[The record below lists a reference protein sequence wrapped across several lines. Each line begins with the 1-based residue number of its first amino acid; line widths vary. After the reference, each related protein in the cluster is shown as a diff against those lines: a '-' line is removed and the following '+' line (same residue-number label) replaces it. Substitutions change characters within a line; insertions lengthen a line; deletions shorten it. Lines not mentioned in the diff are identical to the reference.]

1 MSVPVSGAIILSVV
15 NLGAAMRSNR
25 LKILTIV
32 SAALDM
38 HSPCAI
44 AQTSAE
50 FYKGKTVNL
59 LIGVGAGGFYDL
71 NARVVARHI
80 GRHIPGA
87 PTIVPQNMTGAGGAR
102 MAAYLADAAPKDGA
116 TIGMIPNNFPA
127 MQAIG
132 NEAIKFDLG
141 KFQWIGS
148 PAPLTGA
155 MTVWTASGVT
165 SMGDARKQD
174 VITGAS
180 GRGAESFS
188 MPAMLNEFAGAR
200 FKIVTGYP
208 GGNEINLAMERG
220 EVQARYNFW
229 TSWKSTRPEW
239 VKNGDI
245 RVIAVM
251 GPRPSD
257 LPGIP
262 SVTELVD
269 AEDDRRVVDLIISG
283 TYLGT
288 PLAFGGG
295 VPTDRVE
302 AVRAAFMTTMSDPDF
317 LTEADKMK
325 IEVNP
330 VSAAEL
336 AAVVSR
342 VLNTP
347 KELAIRARP
356 ILE

>member
-1 MSVPVSGAIILSVV
+1 MLMDGLKTLVAVSTAIILST
-15 NLGAAMRSNR
+15 GAAQ
-25 LKILTIV
+25 
-32 SAALDM
+32 
-38 HSPCAI
+38 
-44 AQTSAE
+44 AQTPAE
-50 FYKGKTVNL
+50 FYKGRTINL
-59 LIGVGAGGFYDL
+59 LIGVGVGGFYDL
-71 NARVVARHI
+71 NARIVARHI
-80 GRHIPGA
+80 GRHIPGG
-87 PTIVPQNMTGAGGAR
+87 PTLVPQNMTGAGGAR
-102 MAAYLADAAPKDGA
+102 MAAYLADVAPKDGA

-132 NEAIKFDLG
+132 AEAIKFDMG

-155 MTVWTASGVT
+155 MTVWRTSGVET
-165 SMGDARKQD
+165 IADARRKE
-174 VITGAS
+174 VATGAS

-188 MPAMLNEFAGAR
+188 MPAMLNEFAGTR
-200 FKIVTGYP
+200 FKIITGYP

-239 VKNGDI
+239 VENGDI

-251 GPRPSD
+251 GPKPSD
-257 LPGIP
+257 LPNVP
-262 SVTELVD
+262 SVTELVASD
-269 AEDDRRVVDLIISG
+269 EDRRVVELIISG
-283 TYLGT
+283 PYLGT

-302 AVRAAFMTTMSDPDF
+302 VMRAAFDATMRDPEF
-317 LTEADKMK
+317 LAEAEKLK
-325 IEVNP
+325 IEVSP
-330 VSAAEL
+330 VSAADL
-336 AAVVSR
+336 QAVVSR

-347 KELAIRARP
+347 AALAARARQ

>member
-1 MSVPVSGAIILSVV
+1 MTRKTSRLAGAVLLS
-15 NLGAAMRSNR
+15 LGA
-25 LKILTIV
+25 
-32 SAALDM
+32 SAA
-38 HSPCAI
+38 H
-44 AQTSAE
+44 AQTPAE
-50 FYKGKTVNL
+50 FYKGKTLNV
-59 LIGVGAGGFYDL
+59 LIGVGVGGFYDL

-80 GRHIPGA
+80 GKHIPGA
-87 PTIVPQNMTGAGGAR
+87 PMLVPQNMTGAGGAR
-102 MAAYLADAAPKDGA
+102 MVAYLADVASKDGLNM
-116 TIGMIPNNFPA
+116 GMIPNNFPA

-132 NEAIKFDLG
+132 SDAIKFDLA

-155 MTVWTASGVT
+155 MTVWRTSGVE
-165 SMGDARKQD
+165 SIEDARRKE
-174 VITGAS
+174 VVTGAS

-188 MPAMLNEFAGAR
+188 MPAMLNEFAGTR

-229 TSWKSTRPEW
+229 SSWKSTRPEW

-245 RVIAVM
+245 RVIATM
-251 GPRPSD
+251 GPKPSD
-257 LPGIP
+257 LPGAP
-262 SVTELVD
+262 SVTDLVKSD
-269 AEDDRRVVDLIISG
+269 DDRQVVEVIIAG

-295 VPTDRVE
+295 VPADRVA
-302 AVRAAFMTTMSDPDF
+302 AVRAAFGATMADADF
-317 LTEADKMK
+317 LAEAEKLK

-336 AAVVSR
+336 EAVVKR
-342 VLNTP
+342 VLATP
-347 KELAIRARP
+347 KALAARARP

>member
-1 MSVPVSGAIILSVV
+1 ML
-15 NLGAAMRSNR
+15 SNR
-25 LKILTIV
+25 LKVLIFA
-32 SAALDM
+32 SAAL
-38 HSPCAI
+38 HTLASPAE
-44 AQTSAE
+44 AQNPSE
-50 FYKGKTVNL
+50 FYKGRTINV

-71 NARVVARHI
+71 NARIVARHI
-80 GRHIPGA
+80 GRHIPGV
-87 PTIVPQNMTGAGGAR
+87 PTVVPQNMTGAGGAR

-141 KFQWIGS
+141 KFHWIGS
-148 PAPLTGA
+148 PSPLTGA
-155 MTVWTASGVT
+155 MTVWAASGVT
-165 SMGDARKQD
+165 SMADARARD

-188 MPAMLNEFAGAR
+188 MPAMLNEFASAR

-220 EVQARYNFW
+220 EVEARYNFW

-251 GPRPSD
+251 GPKPSD

-262 SVTELVD
+262 SVLELVGS
-269 AEDDRRVVDLIISG
+269 EDDRRVVELIISG

-295 VPTDRVE
+295 VPTERVE
-302 AVRAAFMTTMSDPDF
+302 AVRAAFIATMSDPEF
-317 LTEADKMK
+317 LAEAEKMK
-325 IEVNP
+325 IEINP
-330 VSAAEL
+330 VPAAEL
-336 AAVVSR
+336 AAVVNR

-347 KELAIRARP
+347 KDLAIRARP

>member
-1 MSVPVSGAIILSVV
+1 MSLCSTTHICC
-15 NLGAAMRSNR
+15 AAF
-25 LKILTIV
+25 LLTAF
-32 SAALDM
+32 SAQAQ
-38 HSPCAI
+38 SPAD
-44 AQTSAE
+44 
-50 FYKGKTVNL
+50 FYKGKSVSV
-59 LIGVGAGGFYDL
+59 LIGVGVGGFYDL

-80 GRHIPGA
+80 GRHIPGS
-87 PTIVPQNMTGAGGAR
+87 PQIVPQNMTGAGGAR
-102 MAAYLADAAPKDGA
+102 MVAYLADVAAKDGA
-116 TIGMIPNNFPA
+116 HFGMIPNNFAA

-132 NEAIKFDLG
+132 SEAIKFDLAR
-141 KFQWIGS
+141 FQWIGS

-155 MTVWTASGVT
+155 MTVWRTSGVE
-165 SMGDARKQD
+165 SIEDARRKD

-188 MPAMLNEFAGAR
+188 MPAMLNEFAKTR

-245 RVIAVM
+245 RVIATM
-251 GPRPSD
+251 GPKPSD
-257 LPGIP
+257 LPGVP
-262 SVTELVD
+262 SVTELVSSD
-269 AEDDRRVVDLIISG
+269 DDRRVVDLIIAG

-295 VPTDRVE
+295 VPADRLA
-302 AVRAAFMTTMSDPDF
+302 AVRAAFDATMKDAEF
-317 LTEADKMK
+317 LTEAEKLK
-325 IEVNP
+325 IDVNP

-336 AAVVSR
+336 EAVVTR
-342 VLNTP
+342 VLKTP
-347 KELAIRARP
+347 KELAARARP

>member
-1 MSVPVSGAIILSVV
+1 
-15 NLGAAMRSNR
+15 
-25 LKILTIV
+25 
-32 SAALDM
+32 
-38 HSPCAI
+38 
-44 AQTSAE
+44 
-50 FYKGKTVNL
+50 
-59 LIGVGAGGFYDL
+59 
-71 NARVVARHI
+71 
-80 GRHIPGA
+80 
-87 PTIVPQNMTGAGGAR
+87 
-102 MAAYLADAAPKDGA
+102 
-116 TIGMIPNNFPA
+116 MIPNNFAA

-132 NEAIKFDLG
+132 SEAIKFDLA

-155 MTVWTASGVT
+155 MTVWRTSGVE
-165 SMGDARKQD
+165 SIEDARRKD

-188 MPAMLNEFAGAR
+188 MPAMLNEFAKTR

-245 RVIAVM
+245 RVIATM
-251 GPRPSD
+251 GPKPSD
-257 LPGIP
+257 LPGVP
-262 SVTELVD
+262 SVTELVSSD
-269 AEDDRRVVDLIISG
+269 DDRRVVDLIIAG

-295 VPTDRVE
+295 VPADRLA
-302 AVRAAFMTTMSDPDF
+302 AVRAAFDATMKDAEF
-317 LTEADKMK
+317 LTETEKLK
-325 IEVNP
+325 IDVNP

-336 AAVVSR
+336 EAVVTR
-342 VLNTP
+342 VLKTP
-347 KELAIRARP
+347 KELAARARP

>member
-1 MSVPVSGAIILSVV
+1 MLIDG
-15 NLGAAMRSNR
+15 
-25 LKILTIV
+25 LKSLILTTAAIGL
-32 SAALDM
+32 SA
-38 HSPCAI
+38 SGSQ
-44 AQTSAE
+44 AQTPAE
-50 FYKGKTVNL
+50 FYKGKTINV
-59 LIGVGAGGFYDL
+59 LIGVGVGGFYDL
-71 NARVVARHI
+71 NARVVARHM
-80 GRHIPGA
+80 GRHIPGG

-102 MAAYLADAAPKDGA
+102 MAAYLADVAPKDGA

-132 NEAIKFDLG
+132 AEAVKFDLG

-155 MTVWTASGVT
+155 MTVWRTSGIE
-165 SMGDARKQD
+165 SIEDARRKE
-174 VITGAS
+174 VLTGAS

-188 MPAMLNEFAGAR
+188 MPAMLNEFAGTR

-220 EVQARYNFW
+220 EVMARYNFW

-239 VKNGDI
+239 LKNGDI
-245 RVIAVM
+245 RVIAIM
-251 GPRPSD
+251 GPKPID
-257 LPGIP
+257 LPGVP
-262 SVTELVD
+262 SVTELV
-269 AEDDRRVVDLIISG
+269 ASEDDRRVVELIVSG

-295 VPTDRVE
+295 VASDRVE
-302 AVRAAFMTTMSDPDF
+302 VVRAAFNATMRDPEF
-317 LTEADKMK
+317 LAEAERLK

-330 VSAAEL
+330 VSGTDL
-336 AAVVSR
+336 AAVVGR
-342 VLNTP
+342 VLTTP
-347 KELAIRARP
+347 PPLAARARP

>member
-1 MSVPVSGAIILSVV
+1 MV
-15 NLGAAMRSNR
+15 NLFLKTLALGGAA
-25 LKILTIV
+25 LILYPGFV
-32 SAALDM
+32 N
-38 HSPCAI
+38 
-44 AQTSAE
+44 AQTPGE
-50 FYKGKTVNL
+50 FYKGKTINL
-59 LIGVGAGGFYDL
+59 LIGVGVGGFYDL
-71 NARVVARHI
+71 NARIVARHI
-80 GRHIPGA
+80 GRHIPGG
-87 PTIVPQNMTGAGGAR
+87 PTLVPQNMTGAGGAR

-116 TIGMIPNNFPA
+116 TIGMVPNNFPA

-132 NEAIKFDLG
+132 NDTIKFDLG

-155 MTVWTASGVT
+155 MTVWRTSGIT
-165 SMGDARKQD
+165 SFEDARRQE

-220 EVQARYNFW
+220 EVLARYNFW

-239 VKNGDI
+239 VANGDI
-245 RVIAVM
+245 KIIAIM
-251 GPRPSD
+251 GPKPFD
-257 LPGIP
+257 LPGVP
-262 SVTELVD
+262 SVTDLVSSD
-269 AEDDRRVVDLIISG
+269 DDRRVVDLIISG

-295 VPTDRVE
+295 VPIDRVE
-302 AVRAAFMTTMSDPDF
+302 TVRAAFSATMKDPEF
-317 LTEADKMK
+317 LAEADKLK
-325 IEVNP
+325 IEINP
-330 VSAAEL
+330 VPAAEL
-336 AAVVSR
+336 AAVVHR

-347 KELAIRARP
+347 KELAMRARP

>member
-1 MSVPVSGAIILSVV
+1 MAFRSSFAAAA
-15 NLGAAMRSNR
+15 GAA
-25 LKILTIV
+25 LLLAGA
-32 SAALDM
+32 SAR
-38 HSPCAI
+38 
-44 AQTSAE
+44 AQAPAD
-50 FYKGKTVNL
+50 FYKGRNVNV
-59 LIGVGAGGFYDL
+59 LIGVGVGGFYDL

-87 PTIVPQNMTGAGGAR
+87 PTLVPQNMTGAGGAR
-102 MAAYLADAAPKDGA
+102 MAAYLADVAAKDGSN
-116 TIGMIPNNFPA
+116 IGMIPNNFPA

-132 NEAIKFDLG
+132 SEAIRFDLA

-155 MTVWTASGVT
+155 MTVWRTSGVE
-165 SMGDARKQD
+165 SIEDARRKD
-174 VITGAS
+174 VVTGAS

-188 MPAMLNEFAGAR
+188 MPAMLNEFAGTR

-245 RVIAVM
+245 RVIATM
-251 GPRPSD
+251 GPKPTD
-257 LPGIP
+257 LPGVP
-262 SVTELVD
+262 SVVDLVASD
-269 AEDDRRVVDLIISG
+269 DDRRVVDLIIAG
-283 TYLGT
+283 AYLGT

-295 VPTDRVE
+295 VPADRVA
-302 AVRAAFMTTMSDPDF
+302 AVRAAFDATMKDAEF
-317 LTEADKMK
+317 LAEAEKLK
-325 IEVNP
+325 IEVSP
-330 VSAAEL
+330 VPGAEL
-336 AAVVSR
+336 EAIVAR
-342 VLNTP
+342 VLETP
-347 KELAIRARP
+347 KALAARARP

>member
-1 MSVPVSGAIILSVV
+1 MAFRTSIAL
-15 NLGAAMRSNR
+15 AAGGV
-25 LKILTIV
+25 LCF
-32 SAALDM
+32 AAACA
-38 HSPCAI
+38 HAQSP
-44 AQTSAE
+44 AE
-50 FYKGKTVNL
+50 FYKGRNVNV
-59 LIGVGAGGFYDL
+59 LIGVGVGGFYDL

-87 PTIVPQNMTGAGGAR
+87 PILVPQNMTGAGGAR
-102 MAAYLADAAPKDGA
+102 MAAYLADVAPKDGSN
-116 TIGMIPNNFPA
+116 IGMIPNNFPA

-132 NEAIKFDLG
+132 SDAIKFDLA

-155 MTVWTASGVT
+155 MTVWRTSGVET
-165 SMGDARKQD
+165 IEDARRRE
-174 VITGAS
+174 VMTGAS

-188 MPAMLNEFAGAR
+188 MPAMLNEFLGAR

-229 TSWKSTRPEW
+229 SSWKSTRPEW

-245 RVIAVM
+245 RVIATM
-251 GPRPSD
+251 GPKPSD
-257 LPGIP
+257 LPGVP
-262 SVTELVD
+262 SVIDLV
-269 AEDDRRVVDLIISG
+269 ANEDDRRVVELIISG

-295 VPTDRVE
+295 APADRVE
-302 AVRAAFMTTMSDPDF
+302 AVRAAFAATMKDPDF
-317 LTEADKMK
+317 LAEAEKLK
-325 IEVNP
+325 IEVEP
-330 VSAAEL
+330 VFAKDLE
-336 AAVVSR
+336 AVVSR
-342 VLNTP
+342 VLSTP
-347 KELAIRARP
+347 KALAARARP

>member
-1 MSVPVSGAIILSVV
+1 MLSNGLKAIIF
-15 NLGAAMRSNR
+15 M
-25 LKILTIV
+25 
-32 SAALDM
+32 SAALSV
-38 HSPCAI
+38 HTTHVK
-44 AQTSAE
+44 AQTPAE
-50 FYKGKTVNL
+50 FYKGKTINL
-59 LIGVGAGGFYDL
+59 LIGVGVGGFYDL
-71 NARVVARHI
+71 NARIVARHI
-80 GRHIPGA
+80 GRHIPGT
-87 PTIVPQNMTGAGGAR
+87 PIVVPQNMTGAGGVR

-132 NEAIKFDLG
+132 NDAIKFDIAT
-141 KFQWIGS
+141 FQWIGS

-155 MTVWTASGVT
+155 MTVWAASGVT
-165 SMGDARKQD
+165 SMKDARNQD

-229 TSWKSTRPEW
+229 SSWKSTRPEW

-251 GPRPSD
+251 GPRPTD
-257 LPGIP
+257 LPGVP
-262 SVTELVD
+262 SVIEL
-269 AEDDRRVVDLIISG
+269 AGSEDDKRVVDLIISG

-295 VPTDRVE
+295 VPNERVE
-302 AVRAAFMTTMSDPDF
+302 AMRAAFKATMGDSEF
-317 LTEADKMK
+317 LVEAEKMK

-330 VSAAEL
+330 VSSVEL

-342 VLNTP
+342 VLSTP
-347 KELAIRARP
+347 RELAIRARP

>member
-1 MSVPVSGAIILSVV
+1 MSVCSTTRVCCAAIVLS
-15 NLGAAMRSNR
+15 AF
-25 LKILTIV
+25 
-32 SAALDM
+32 SAQAQ
-38 HSPCAI
+38 SPAD
-44 AQTSAE
+44 
-50 FYKGKTVNL
+50 FYKGRSVNV
-59 LIGVGAGGFYDL
+59 LIGVGVGGFYDL

-87 PTIVPQNMTGAGGAR
+87 PQLVPQNMTGAGGAR
-102 MAAYLADAAPKDGA
+102 MVAYLADVAAKDGA
-116 TIGMIPNNFPA
+116 HFGMIPNNFPA

-132 NEAIKFDLG
+132 SEAIKFDLS

-155 MTVWTASGVT
+155 MTVWRTSGVE
-165 SMGDARKQD
+165 SIEDARRKD

-188 MPAMLNEFAGAR
+188 MPAMLNEFAKTR

-229 TSWKSTRPEW
+229 SSWKSTRPEW
-239 VKNGDI
+239 VRNGDI
-245 RVIAVM
+245 RVIATM
-251 GPRPSD
+251 GPKPSD
-257 LPGIP
+257 LPGVP
-262 SVTELVD
+262 SVIDLVSSD
-269 AEDDRRVVDLIISG
+269 DDRRVVDVIIAG

-295 VPTDRVE
+295 VPVDRLA
-302 AVRAAFMTTMSDPDF
+302 AVRAAFDATMKDAEF
-317 LTEADKMK
+317 LAEAEKLK
-325 IEVNP
+325 IDVSP

-336 AAVVSR
+336 EAVVTR

-347 KELAIRARP
+347 KALAARARP